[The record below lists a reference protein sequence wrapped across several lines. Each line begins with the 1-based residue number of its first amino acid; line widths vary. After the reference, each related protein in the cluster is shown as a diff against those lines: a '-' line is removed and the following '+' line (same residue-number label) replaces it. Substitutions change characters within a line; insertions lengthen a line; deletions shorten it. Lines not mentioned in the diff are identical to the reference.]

1 MGCHGE
7 FDRQIRKPARGSFKT
22 ALLRA
27 ATELVSNG
35 AELVPKTL
43 HVIIPVYD
51 GDVETARWESHT

>member
-1 MGCHGE
+1 MANLIGKSGSL
-7 FDRQIRKPARGSFKT
+7 RRGSFKT